1 MRQAYAGRR
10 RERSSYPL
18 CMKLS
23 KFQIENKRKLYF
35 SMHNIDY

>member
-1 MRQAYAGRR
+1 MRQAHAGRR

-23 KFQIENKRKLYF
+23 KFQVENKRKPYF
-35 SMHNIDY
+35 HLEI